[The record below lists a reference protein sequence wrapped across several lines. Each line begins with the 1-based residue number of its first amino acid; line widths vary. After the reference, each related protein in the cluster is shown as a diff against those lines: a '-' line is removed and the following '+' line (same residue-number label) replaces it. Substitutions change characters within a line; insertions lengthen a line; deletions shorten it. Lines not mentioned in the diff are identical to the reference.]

1 MKNFRL
7 FKTSLVILISF
18 FLFSFTNSSYKKIAP
33 AFINKYDEVS
43 LINMEHDIF
52 ILINAHRKSIGLQ
65 PLQLSEVESTV
76 AAKHSYNMASGK
88 LPFGH
93 KDLKK
98 RMEIIAKQIGYIS
111 ETGEN
116 VASGQM
122 SAHEVVD
129 GWLKSTGHR
138 KNIEGDFTLTG
149 IGVAKDKRGVVYYT
163 QVFTK

>member
-1 MKNFRL
+1 MKISRL
-7 FKTSLVILISF
+7 FKISCVAIISF
-18 FLFSFTNSSYKKIAP
+18 FLFSFTNSAYKKIAP
-33 AFINKYDEVS
+33 TFINNYDEVS

-52 ILINAHRKSIGLQ
+52 VLINAHRKSIGLQ

-76 AAKHSYNMASGK
+76 AGKHSYNMASGK

-98 RMEIIAKQIGYIS
+98 RMEIIASQIGYIS

-116 VASGQM
+116 VAYGQM
-122 SAHEVVD
+122 NAHEVVD
-129 GWLKSTGHR
+129 GWLKSSGHR

-149 IGVAKDKRGVVYYT
+149 IGVAKDKKGMVYYT